1 MCRVWQAQSDVLDEE
16 AERRAFQAAVMDW
29 RRGPVTAAAPA
40 AASPA
45 QKPAAKVAASA
56 STGMASR
63 APASP
68 LRAAGG
74 GGGAMLNGALDEE
87 REHAVR
93 LSAYCTV
100 TCFGAAGIDS
110 RSLLAVTLQVAM

>member
-1 MCRVWQAQSDVLDEE
+1 MQAQSDVLDEE

-29 RRGPVTAAAPA
+29 RRGPVNTAPA
-40 AASPA
+40 A
-45 QKPAAKVAASA
+45 KHAASA
-56 STGMASR
+56 STGMAVR

-68 LRAAGG
+68 PRAAASD

-93 LSAYCTV
+93 DIV
-100 TCFGAAGIDS
+100 
-110 RSLLAVTLQVAM
+110 